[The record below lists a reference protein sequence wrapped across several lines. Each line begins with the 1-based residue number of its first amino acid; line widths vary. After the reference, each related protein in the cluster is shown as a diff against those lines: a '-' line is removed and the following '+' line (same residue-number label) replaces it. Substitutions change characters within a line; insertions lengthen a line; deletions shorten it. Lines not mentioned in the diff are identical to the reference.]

1 MGATMGQTKAHNMAF
16 VEGSPV
22 NVLLF
27 GFGKKGNPSMT
38 MTGGHGMSVNSN
50 ETNTGVYAHVVESL
64 RFLIKKC
71 TYTTFSIATTGPD
84 GARLYSKEAIKSAG
98 GL

>member
-1 MGATMGQTKAHNMAF
+1 MGQSKSHNMAF

-27 GFGKKGNPSMT
+27 GFGKKGNPNMST
-38 MTGGHGMSVNSN
+38 TAGYGQSVNSN
-50 ETNTGVYAHVVESL
+50 ETISGMYTHVVEAL
-64 RFLIKKC
+64 RYLIKKMP
-71 TYTTFSIATTGPD
+71 YTSFHIATIGPD

-98 GL
+98 GM